1 MSGFLIRLATLLP
14 LLSVAAAHDLAE
26 PLVTPP
32 APPAL
37 PRPLPQGA
45 PAVIEGALPAELIT
59 LDYAIV
65 DGQRVLFDQATG
77 RIVYV
82 LYP

>member
-26 PLVTPP
+26 PLVT
-32 APPAL
+32 PPAL